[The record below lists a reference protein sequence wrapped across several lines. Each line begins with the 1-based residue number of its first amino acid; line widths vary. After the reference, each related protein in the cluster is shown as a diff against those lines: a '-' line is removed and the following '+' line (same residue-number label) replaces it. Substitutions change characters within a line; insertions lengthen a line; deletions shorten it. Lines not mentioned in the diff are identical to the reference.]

1 MMDGVLKA
9 LKTMGA
15 LAAVTAVAAAVQVYV
30 SEKVKKHLG
39 TDKKP
44 EDK

>member
-1 MMDGVLKA
+1 MDSVLKA
-9 LKTMGA
+9 LKTVGA

-30 SEKVKKHLG
+30 AEKVKKHLG
-39 TDKKP
+39 AEKKP